1 MGKTIM
7 RDISEKYP
15 VERNIVRKFALLILD
30 NEQGIDIKAYDELAH
45 ILFATDNIDIMKEVD
60 VTDDKAYIGEDVAE
74 ELMKDL

>member
-1 MGKTIM
+1 VGKTIM

>member
-15 VERNIVRKFALLILD
+15 VERNIVRKFALLVLD
-30 NEQGIDIKAYDELAH
+30 NDQGIDIKAYDELVH
-45 ILFATDNIDIMKEVD
+45 ILFATDNVDIMKEVD

>member
-1 MGKTIM
+1 M